1 MEILIL
7 TFLLLLNGV
16 FAMFEIALVSSGRAR
31 LETMAQKGSKKARKI
46 IELLDEP
53 EKILSTIQV
62 GITLIGIV
70 AGAYGGVALADDLAP
85 VFQAS
90 PYLSP
95 WADNLAIATAIAL
108 ITYLSL
114 VIGEL
119 VPKSLALSNPE
130 KVALALSPTM
140 IFLTR
145 ILLPFVWLL
154 SVSTKAITRILG
166 VKAITDKPITEDE
179 LRFMLN
185 QGSEQGVL
193 DKEETQMIRDVF
205 RFGDKKA
212 TEIMTHRTEVS
223 YLLNTITRSELT
235 ELIQNE
241 KHSKYLLCDGSPEN
255 IIGVVAVKDLLPLY
269 EKEGEIDLGSVAS
282 VPLFIPESVKAGR
295 ILQLFKEEKNNFGVV
310 VNEYGSLEGIV
321 TLHDL
326 TEAILGDL
334 PEEDEEAYAS
344 ITVRADGS
352 MLADGNMEIDDFM
365 DRMGILS
372 YEDIDNIGFT
382 TLGGLAMYFLNKI
395 PEEGD
400 KFTYRELEF
409 EIVDMDKSKVD
420 KILIS
425 KISNV

>member
-7 TFLLLLNGV
+7 TFLLFLNGV

-85 VFQAS
+85 IFRAS
-90 PYLSP
+90 TYLSP
-95 WADNLAIATAIAL
+95 WADSLAIATAIAL

-241 KHSKYLLCDGSPEN
+241 KHSKYLLCDGSP
-255 IIGVVAVKDLLPLY
+255 
-269 EKEGEIDLGSVAS
+269 
-282 VPLFIPESVKAGR
+282 
-295 ILQLFKEEKNNFGVV
+295 
-310 VNEYGSLEGIV
+310 
-321 TLHDL
+321 
-326 TEAILGDL
+326 
-334 PEEDEEAYAS
+334 
-344 ITVRADGS
+344 
-352 MLADGNMEIDDFM
+352 
-365 DRMGILS
+365 
-372 YEDIDNIGFT
+372 
-382 TLGGLAMYFLNKI
+382 
-395 PEEGD
+395 
-400 KFTYRELEF
+400 
-409 EIVDMDKSKVD
+409 
-420 KILIS
+420 
-425 KISNV
+425 

>member
-7 TFLLLLNGV
+7 TFLLFLNGV

-85 VFQAS
+85 IFQAS
-90 PYLSP
+90 SYLSP
-95 WADNLAIATAIAL
+95 WADSLAIATAIAL

-193 DKEETQMIRDVF
+193 DKDETQMIRDVF

-269 EKEGEIDLGSVAS
+269 EKEGAIDLGSVAS
-282 VPLFIPESVKAGR
+282 VPLFIPESIKAGR
-295 ILQLFKEEKNNFGVV
+295 ILQLFKEEKNNFGIV
-310 VNEYGSLEGIV
+310 VNEYGSFEGIV

>member
-1 MEILIL
+1 
-7 TFLLLLNGV
+7 
-16 FAMFEIALVSSGRAR
+16 LVSSGRAR
-31 LETMAQKGSKKARKI
+31 LETMAQKGSKKARKVL
-46 IELLDEP
+46 ELLDEP

-85 VFQAS
+85 IFHGS
-90 PYLSP
+90 EYLKP
-95 WADNLAIATAIAL
+95 WADSLAIVTAIAL

-223 YLLNTITRSELT
+223 YLLNTITRTELT
-235 ELIQNE
+235 GLIQTE
-241 KHSKYLLCDGSPEN
+241 KHSKYLLCEGSPEN
-255 IIGVVAVKDLLPLY
+255 IIGVVAVKDLIPLY
-269 EKEGEIDLGSVAS
+269 ENQGLLDLGSVAS
-282 VPLFIPESVKAGR
+282 TPLFIPESIKAGR
-295 ILQLFKEEKNNFGVV
+295 ILQLFKEEKNNFGIV
-310 VNEYGSLEGIV
+310 VNEYGSFEGIV

-382 TLGGLAMYFLNKI
+382 TLGGLAMYFLHKI

-409 EIVDMDKSKVD
+409 EIMDMDKSKVD

>member
-7 TFLLLLNGV
+7 TFLLFLNGV

-85 VFQAS
+85 IFQAS
-90 PYLSP
+90 SYLSP
-95 WADNLAIATAIAL
+95 WADSLAIATAIAL

-193 DKEETQMIRDVF
+193 DKDETQMIRDVF

-241 KHSKYLLCDGSPEN
+241 KHSKYLLCDGTPEN

-269 EKEGEIDLGSVAS
+269 EKEGAIDLGSVAS
-282 VPLFIPESVKAGR
+282 VPLFIPESIKAGR
-295 ILQLFKEEKNNFGVV
+295 ILQLFKEEKNNFGIV
-310 VNEYGSLEGIV
+310 VNEYGSFEGIV